1 MSKFKKFMCD
11 IIGPVAGIVVTVIG
25 FLILLFYLASN
36 SQSKKPKIDNPVK
49 IENVTKHLV
58 GTKTQFSIDGYK
70 FTVTNVCIDGKQ
82 ILFVQQFGREY
93 TVLNFNEPC
102 K

>member
-11 IIGPVAGIVVTVIG
+11 TIGPVVGILVTVIG

-49 IENVTKHLV
+49 N
-58 GTKTQFSIDGYK
+58 
-70 FTVTNVCIDGKQ
+70 
-82 ILFVQQFGREY
+82 
-93 TVLNFNEPC
+93 
-102 K
+102 

>member
-1 MSKFKKFMCD
+1 M
-11 IIGPVAGIVVTVIG
+11 
-25 FLILLFYLASN
+25 LFYLASN

-70 FTVTNVCIDGKQ
+70 IYSHKCLYYGKQ

>member
-11 IIGPVAGIVVTVIG
+11 TIGPIVGIVVTVIG

-58 GTKTQFSIDGYK
+58 GTKTQFSIDSYK
-70 FTVTNVCIDGKQ
+70 FTATNVCIDGKQ

-93 TVLNFNEPC
+93 TVLNLNEPC